1 MSKKKYSYVSLFSS
15 SGVGCYGF
23 KLNGFECVAT
33 NELIERR
40 IQVQKNNQ
48 KCSSDERYVSG
59 DILDKNTTDRILGL
73 VEEYKKQNSK
83 EIDFLVATP
92 PCQGISVA
100 NHKKTKSDKK
110 RNSLVVESIKLTKA
124 IKPNIFIYEN
134 VRGFLRTIC
143 SDEDGF
149 DKLISEA
156 IEINLGDEYLISSR
170 VVNFKYY
177 GVPSSRTRTL
187 VIGVRKDLHNLNP
200 NFLFPYKRK
209 ELSLRESI
217 GHLPSLETPGD
228 FWENDFLHNY
238 KSFDP
243 KMLPWIENLKEGQS
257 AFDNTEEFR
266 IPHTIKDGK
275 RITNA
280 NKNSDKY
287 KKQKWDRVGPCVHT
301 RNDTFSSQNTIHPTD
316 NRVFSIREL
325 MVMMSIPE
333 TFNWF
338 DKPLNE
344 IISLSKK
351 EKDDLLKKNEI
362 NIRQSIG
369 ESVPTKVFYDI
380 AKRYIELNSILKE
393 INYES
398 AEIDSYLSDMNLL
411 LSNIKSEIVNI
422 KLVHPDILT
431 LLIIYNAASLFDRKR
446 INIEIVSPT
455 NLVKILDIPNHFTV
469 KNGITKGHIKV
480 IWTMRRMAENGGY
493 FHNNE
498 LFDKC
503 IMFTNTQL
511 NNYEINGIP
520 VKKIENFKSLN
531 LYCYEVIL
539 VGQISLF

>member
-48 KCSSDERYVSG
+48 KCSSEERYVSG

-73 VEEYKKQNSK
+73 VEEYKKQSSK

-217 GHLPSLETPGD
+217 GHLPSLETQSD

-266 IPHTIKDGK
+266 IPHTIKDGI

-287 KKQKWDRVGPCVHT
+287 KKQKWDQVGPCVHT

-351 EKDDLLKKNEI
+351 EKADLLKKNEI

-446 INIEIVSPT
+446 IYIEIVSPT

-480 IWTMRRMAENGGY
+480 IWTMRRMVENSGY

-503 IMFTNTQL
+503 IIFTNTQL

-539 VGQISLF
+539 AGQISLF